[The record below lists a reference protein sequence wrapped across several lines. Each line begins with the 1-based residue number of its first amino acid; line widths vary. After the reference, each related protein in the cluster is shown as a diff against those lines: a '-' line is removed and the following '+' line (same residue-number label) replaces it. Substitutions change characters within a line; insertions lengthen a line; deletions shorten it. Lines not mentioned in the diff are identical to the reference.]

1 MRKKYIVLVL
11 IPLLIIHLC
20 GCYSL
25 REISEDEMVGLK
37 EGSDLIVYTKD
48 STIYSFKDS
57 EYHISNDSLYGK
69 GYVKF
74 DDNSAFKVAI
84 ENTIALKSIKS
95 IERNELNPVT
105 TTLLIVGSA
114 VLVVGGVFFIAL
126 VIGLSGR

>member
-1 MRKKYIVLVL
+1 MRKKYFALVL
-11 IPLLIIHLC
+11 IPLLLIHLC

-25 REISEDEMVGLK
+25 REISKDEIAELK
-37 EGSDLIVYTKD
+37 EGGDLVVYTKD

-84 ENTIALKSIKS
+84 ENAIALKKIKV
-95 IERNELNPVT
+95 IERDELNPVT
-105 TTLLIVGSA
+105 TTLLIVGS
-114 VLVVGGVFFIAL
+114 VLVTVGGVLFLAL

>member
-1 MRKKYIVLVL
+1 MCKRNIVLVL
-11 IPLLIIHLC
+11 VPSILIQLC
-20 GCYSL
+20 GCYSM
-25 REISEDEMVGLK
+25 REIPKDEIVGLK
-37 EGSDLIVYTKD
+37 EGGDLMVYTKD

-74 DDNSAFKVAI
+74 DSNSAFKVAI
-84 ENTIALKSIKS
+84 ENTIALNNIKA
-95 IERNELNPVT
+95 IKRDELNPVT